1 MALNLTKNL
10 LYIKS
15 IVLYENEKQFYFV
28 GKDNLQ
34 SKYHIFTFKKLIF
47 NSQSYETLFRYTLS
61 DLLVEFSKEYSKQDF
76 KQLVTKLNERSE
88 TTLKKVYE
96 CEGIL
101 GFVKFCLG
109 YYVILIMESKE
120 IGKINK
126 YIIHRTERTL
136 IVPLF
141 DFSQIK
147 QEKVYE
153 YETKYTSIFQ
163 QPDFNKQMYF
173 SKTYNLTKTLQ
184 RNFIENL
191 KSEIL
196 INYDEHFLKSKQP
209 YAQYT
214 SSSSSGNNN
223 NKTFKNKPLY
233 DIKKITNNTFLWN
246 HYHLKEFF
254 NCLDNKIWC
263 IYCIHGYVNQ
273 IQCSIYGLRFL
284 VTVIARRNRHFAGTR
299 YLKRGINND
308 GNVANDVET
317 EQILEE
323 TSTTWADQ
331 PIIASFVHIRGSVP
345 IYWHQEHN
353 MILPKPE
360 IKVNLTDFTF
370 DATKRHFYLLTQRYG
385 IPCIV
390 CNLTKTKENKKP
402 QETLLNHWYKE
413 GVDYINEHTPSLD
426 NEKIEYVHYDLKALR
441 KEQKFYKRFCDE
453 SCLMIR
459 KTNMFCFIPR
469 TKSDNTY
476 MLSLQNGVIRS
487 NCIDC
492 LDRTNVYQQII
503 GTAVMMIQLRMM
515 GVQALPPQNET
526 EEIYGVLTEIYKEMG
541 NVLSCQY
548 AGSQAH
554 KQTIEDK
561 GTKVT
566 KLFQKVPEFLNTFQ
580 RYFHNTF
587 NDQSKQNGMNL
598 FLGKYKINQCP
609 VQIWDVVNDTDLH
622 KKKKLKC
629 IGDNWIKDGV
639 EYYTTFNL
647 IDDIVD
653 KFSTVNTITSKAEVF
668 ELGKEFNLDVIEKIT
683 IKRCDKPVPIMTA
696 QAYKDLDLKDIEYNG
711 SNSDN
716 DSNAQNTQL
725 DYLIT
730 LDKYLNYKK
739 THPLKYKDQILFQ
752 KEIPI
757 FSLLDIDTKT
767 QIKSFEN
774 FS

>member
-34 SKYHIFTFKKLIF
+34 SKYHIFTFKKLCF
-47 NSQSYETLFRYTLS
+47 SAQSYETSFRYTLS

-76 KQLVTKLNERSE
+76 KHLVTKLNERSE

-109 YYVILIMESKE
+109 YYVILIIESKE

-126 YIIHRTERTL
+126 YVINRTERTL

-141 DFSQIK
+141 DSSQIK
-147 QEKVYE
+147 QETVYE
-153 YETKYTSIFQ
+153 NEIKYTSIFQ

-196 INYDEHFLKSKQP
+196 INYDDNFLKSKQP
-209 YAQYT
+209 YAQH
-214 SSSSSGNNN
+214 SSSGSSS
-223 NKTFKNKPLY
+223 KTFVNKPLY
-233 DIKKITNNTFLWN
+233 DIKKITNDTFLWN

-263 IYCIHGYVNQ
+263 IYCIHGYVGQ

-345 IYWHQEHN
+345 IYWHQEQN
-353 MILPKPE
+353 RILPKPE

-390 CNLTKTKENKKP
+390 CNLTKKNENKKP

-413 GVDYINEHTPSLD
+413 GVDFINDNTVSTD

-441 KEQKFYKRFCDE
+441 KEKNFYERFCDE

-515 GVQALPPQNET
+515 GVQAFLPENET
-526 EEIYGVLTEIYKEMG
+526 DEIYGVLTELYKEMG

-554 KQTIEDK
+554 KQTIKDTR
-561 GTKVT
+561 TKVT
-566 KLFQKVPEFLNTFQ
+566 KMFHKVPEFLNTFQ

-587 NDQSKQNGMNL
+587 NDQNKQNGMNL
-598 FLGKYKINQCP
+598 FLGKYKISQCP
-609 VQIWDVVNDTDLH
+609 VPIWEVASDTDLH
-622 KKKKLKC
+622 RKKKLKC
-629 IGDNWIKDGV
+629 IGDNWVKNGV
-639 EYYTTFNL
+639 EYYTMFNL
-647 IDDIVD
+647 IDDIID
-653 KFSTVNTITSKAEVF
+653 KLSTVNTITSKTEVF
-668 ELGKEFNLDVIEKIT
+668 ELGKVFNLDVIEKIA

-696 QAYKDLDLKDIEYNG
+696 QAYKDLSSKDDEP
-711 SNSDN
+711 N
-716 DSNAQNTQL
+716 DSTTNSIHMQKTQL

-730 LDKYLNYKK
+730 LDKYLAYKK